1 MTTQRKAVPVR
12 VLCIIDGDTVEVDQP
27 AHRGWLKVRLLG
39 IDAPEMDQPGGWDA
53 TLKLQEL
60 LTGDDDIMLE
70 TVAFDRYG
78 RAVGLLYWRDRGR
91 SQSVNLG
98 MVHSGHAFC
107 STYDRGRATL
117 ERMGFYA
124 AERNARQNRR
134 GVWAGGDNPMRPWEH
149 RRQGRV
155 EHPAPDSEPIVGRA
169 LVVGAVIVLLLIFVA
184 LAFAVE

>member
-91 SQSVNLG
+91 QQSVNLG

-107 STYDRGRATL
+107 STYDRGGPRWSGWGFTPPSATPARTGAAFGPGATTRCGLGNTAGRAGSNTL
-117 ERMGFYA
+117 PLTA
-124 AERNARQNRR
+124 SPLLAER
-134 GVWAGGDNPMRPWEH
+134 
-149 RRQGRV
+149 
-155 EHPAPDSEPIVGRA
+155 
-169 LVVGAVIVLLLIFVA
+169 
-184 LAFAVE
+184 